1 MRLRSG
7 RLTVGVVIVPAVLL
21 ATAAVAPD
29 DGNDDDAFAA
39 IFDGR
44 TLQGWTPEHTDRYSV
59 KGGVIVAEGGPG
71 WLRYNKPLKDF
82 ELRALYRSQAKD
94 SDGGVLFRASPQSI
108 AKQPHWPVRG
118 YQLRLAEGRNC
129 LAVVGLGVA
138 PPRFERRSS
147 TLRESLKPPG
157 QWQSIHLRVTG
168 THAEAALNGKTITV
182 CEAIRVVE
190 GSIGLRCEEG
200 HLEWRDV
207 KIKELPIRGDGKA
220 NGKGGA
226 P

>member
-7 RLTVGVVIVPAVLL
+7 RLTVVVVTALAVLRAL
-21 ATAAVAPD
+21 AAAAPD
-29 DGNDDDAFAA
+29 GDDDGAFVT

-44 TLQGWTPEHTDRYSV
+44 TLQGWTPEHTDRYTV

-82 ELRALYRSQAKD
+82 ELRARYRSQEKD

-108 AKQPHWPVRG
+108 SKQPHWPVRG
-118 YQLRLAEGRNC
+118 YQLRLAEGRHC

-147 TLRESLKPPG
+147 TLRGSLKPPG

-168 THAEAALNGKTITV
+168 PHAEAALNGKTITV

-190 GSIGLRCEEG
+190 GSIGLRCEAG
-200 HLEWRDV
+200 HVEWRDL
-207 KIKELPIRGDGKA
+207 KIKELPIPG
-220 NGKGGA
+220 NGKGNGG
-226 P
+226 PP